1 MLDFPPYFCGYMPY
15 EPTGE
20 EAREIDNYIMQIA
33 KRDNERYE
41 RHMAL
46 LRLMLLGI
54 LIHDLKKIQERRSS

>member
-15 EPTGE
+15 EPTGD
-20 EAREIDNYIMQIA
+20 EAREVDNYIMQIA
-33 KRDNERYE
+33 KRDNER
-41 RHMAL
+41 HMDL